1 LAQVPDLERGDLGA
15 AQRRNPSCKPRER
28 IARLR
33 SPAMVIFGW
42 RVAHLA
48 RLGFREGEGQAF
60 VTI

>member
-1 LAQVPDLERGDLGA
+1 LSAAKPDLQAEREDRAIAQPGDG
-15 AQRRNPSCKPRER
+15 
-28 IARLR
+28 
-33 SPAMVIFGW
+33 IFGW